1 MDKNERESCIGSS
14 IRGVDNTAQSTLK
27 GHCIAGLDWFEFTL
41 WDFSVSAIMEQLLRL
56 SPEQFQ
62 KSQGSYHGYCTKYTL
77 GADGLI
83 TIWAD
88 GGAQQGVHV
97 IITGRGCAYLQE
109 VMPFLDLLMA
119 LSSLCVQVTRLDLA
133 LDDKTGNWYTVAQL
147 VDHARSMEIISQW
160 RGCDVSMGY
169 SLTSGENDKAVIYI
183 GSTRSDMFLRVYDKR
198 LEQNARGVHLAGL
211 PEQWTRWEF
220 CLRNEKAQAVMWK
233 LQQGSSLNQLFADL
247 LSESMRIVKADKQQ
261 VNRSRWKVRPKWL
274 RFVPAVAQADGCSA

>member
-1 MDKNERESCIGSS
+1 MDQNERESCILRSN
-14 IRGVDNTAQSTLK
+14 RGVQNTKKNASK
-27 GHCIAGLDWFEFTL
+27 GHCIAGLDWFAFTL
-41 WDFSVSAIMEQLLRL
+41 WDFSVSAIMEQFLRL
-56 SPEQFQ
+56 SPEQFE
-62 KSQGSYHGYCTKYTL
+62 KSRGSYHGYCTKYTL
-77 GADGLI
+77 GDELI

-97 IITGRGCAYLQE
+97 IITGRGCTYLQE
-109 VMPFLDLLMA
+109 VMPFLDLFMA
-119 LSSLCVQVTRLDLA
+119 LSALCVQVTRLDLA

-147 VDHARSMEIISQW
+147 VDHARNMEIISYW
-160 RGCDVSMGY
+160 RNCDVDMGY
-169 SLTSGENDKAVIYI
+169 SLDKGQINKAVIYM
-183 GSTRSDMFLRVYDKR
+183 GSIHSDQFLRVYDKR

-261 VNRSRWKVRPKWL
+261 ANRSRWKVRPKWL